1 MSNSLVAT
9 DIFVNNNKI
18 GIMRVGN
25 VDYISLTDIAK
36 VFNSMEPS
44 FTIKN
49 WLRKFS
55 TIKYIGLWEEL
66 HNNNFNLVEYDQIK
80 NSCKNNSFVITPTKW
95 KNLTNAIGIIPSLGK
110 YSKGTYAHHDIAFEF
125 ASWLSPEF
133 KLYLIKEFERL
144 KKNEAY
150 QNNLKWQANR
160 LLSKANYLVHTEA
173 IKNYIIPKVSEDQIR
188 ITYAD
193 EADVL
198 NVALF
203 GMTAKEWRD
212 KHPDLKDEGNIR
224 DYTDMIHLIILSN
237 LENINANLISKGI
250 NQRDRLIELNNI
262 AINQLELFKNNKSIE
277 ELKQLENN
285 MKGGD

>member
-1 MSNSLVAT
+1 MSNSLITT

-36 VFNSMEPS
+36 HKDNGSRPAD
-44 FTIKN
+44 IIRN
-49 WLRKFS
+49 WLRNRNTLEFIS
-55 TIKYIGLWEEL
+55 TWEEIY
-66 HNNNFNLVEYDQIK
+66 NNDFKVFESEHFRINAGLLTF
-80 NSCKNNSFVITPTKW
+80 TPSISEWINK
-95 KNLTNAIGIIPSLGK
+95 TNAIGFVVKIGK
-110 YSKGTYAHHDIAFEF
+110 NGGTYAHPDIAFEF
-125 ASWLSPEF
+125 ASILSPSF
-133 KLYLIKEFERL
+133 KLYLIQEFERL
-144 KKNEAY
+144 KKNEYY
-150 QNNLKWQANR
+150 QNKIEWNASR

-203 GMTAKEWRD
+203 GLTAKEWRD

-237 LENINANLISKGI
+237 LENINANLIQDEV
-250 NQRDRLIELNNI
+250 NQADRLVRLNNI

-277 ELKQLENN
+277 ELKELETN